1 MRPYEMNLIL
11 DINYIFTDFVLK
23 LFLIYKNNFF
33 MLQLYKASDQE
44 EEKDRIL
51 VSFSAIT
58 DESIIDD
65 VLKFTQSV
73 SRNFIQPKSC
83 V

>member
-1 MRPYEMNLIL
+1 
-11 DINYIFTDFVLK
+11 
-23 LFLIYKNNFF
+23 

-58 DESIIDD
+58 DESIVDD

-73 SRNFIQPKSC
+73 SRNFIQLNSF